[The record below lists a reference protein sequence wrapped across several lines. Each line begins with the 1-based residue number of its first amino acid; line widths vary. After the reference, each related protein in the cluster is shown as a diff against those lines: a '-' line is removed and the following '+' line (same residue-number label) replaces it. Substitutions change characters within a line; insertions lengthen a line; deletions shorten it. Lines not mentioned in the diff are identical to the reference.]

1 MKKKLAGH
9 SNLAGQCPLLSPLAT
24 GLLYITLPI
33 GYYFEY
39 AEAHGYPETYQHF
52 TVKSLYRPDSLE
64 SLGLLAN

>member
-1 MKKKLAGH
+1 MKKSWRGTRIWPGSAP
-9 SNLAGQCPLLSPLAT
+9 SCPPLAT

-39 AEAHGYPETYQHF
+39 AEANGYPETYQHF

-64 SLGLLAN
+64 SLGLHAN